1 MVGWALALL
10 LSGQAAATQDSPAN
24 VDAVTVTAAG
34 KKVSLPPWSREIRAI
49 GWPFLGLGGDR
60 TVLMFAKTGKAPE
73 GSRFQRVWVRHE
85 FRLQQVETEAS
96 PPVPYRSERL
106 AQDID
111 CEARAYR
118 SLAVVR
124 YPENNLTGEAVAFD
138 FADRTWVKAGP
149 GTLDE
154 TVIEAACM
162 KPLF

>member
-1 MVGWALALL
+1 MIGWVLGLV
-10 LSGQAAATQDSPAN
+10 LSGQTATPQESPAN

-34 KKVSLPPWSREIRAI
+34 KKVNLPPWSREVRAI
-49 GWPFLGLGGDR
+49 GWPFLGLGGDK

-73 GSRFQRVWVRHE
+73 GSRYQRVWVRHE

-111 CEARAYR
+111 CEAGAYR

-124 YPENNLTGEAVAFD
+124 YPENNLGGEAVAFD
-138 FADRTWVKAGP
+138 FAERKWVKPQP

-154 TVIEAACM
+154 SVVEAACM
-162 KPLF
+162 KPLS